1 MMKKT
6 NQSFEQLNDT
16 PPLEFTA
23 DQLCKLASGI
33 RERASKKGLESF
45 GITILIVEDQDF
57 SRKILHDLLARQE
70 NYSCHAAKNALEA
83 IELYSTHA
91 PDIVLLDIQL
101 PDYSGHELASILKQA
116 DPRSYIV
123 HVTANKFIKDVE
135 AAKKNNV
142 QGFITK
148 PYSKKNI
155 QNVISNYINQQAK
168 R

>member
-1 MMKKT
+1 MT
-6 NQSFEQLNDT
+6 PSNQSFEQLNDAE
-16 PPLEFTA
+16 PLGFTEE
-23 DQLCKLASGI
+23 QKCKLASGI

-57 SRKILHDLLARQE
+57 SRKILQDLLARQE

-83 IELYSTHA
+83 IELYSAHA

-101 PDYSGHELASILKQA
+101 PDFSGHELATVLRQA

-142 QGFITK
+142 KGFITK

-155 QNVISNYINQQAK
+155 QDVINNYIALQS
-168 R
+168 RW